1 MTTAS
6 PLPTAAPPCETAAKT
21 DPWQMQ
27 RALMAASDQPL
38 PATPELNKGVVLYA
52 ALNLEELSETL
63 KGLTSALNKVEN
75 APAGLMAIAATLSQ
89 VATGMHESSLEV
101 RAVLAQVPN
110 DFRAPVQREDL
121 REMAD
126 GTTDVTVTNS
136 GFALSLGL
144 DGARCYEEVGESNL
158 SKINPD
164 TGKIDKTP
172 DGKWIKGRNYRAPNL
187 DRVLFGD

>member
-1 MTTAS
+1 MLPAYLMTTS
-6 PLPTAAPPCETAAKT
+6 STSSISTTT

-27 RALMAASDQPL
+27 RALMAASDQHL
-38 PATPELNKGVVLYA
+38 PASPELNKGVVLYA

-63 KGLTSALNKVEN
+63 KGLTSALNKVED
-75 APAGLMAIAATLSQ
+75 APAGLGAIAALLGKVSTD
-89 VATGMHESSLEV
+89 MHLASVQARSVLE
-101 RAVLAQVPN
+101 QVPN

-144 DGARCYEEVGESNL
+144 DGARCYEEVAQSNL
-158 SKINPD
+158 SKANPD

-172 DGKWIKGRNYRAPNL
+172 DGKWIKGRNYRGPDL
-187 DRVLFGD
+187 DRVIFGD